1 MLQHCSITSSWE
13 CLPGCCWRGCSC
25 TVWWSWCSM
34 PPSGPSTYSSVVTG
48 RHLPSSL
55 YLASLGRR
63 DTAQTSS
70 KCYRMCVFAFPV
82 RDHGDI
88 SAAVTYLRDVRK
100 IPSCTCVFVHPHQLL
115 AVPGTR
121 PHLEFLR
128 PRVPH
133 HHHQR
138 LLFHRHRLEAR
149 PEVHQPQPRLLQATQ
164 NQVSLRVCL
173 FACAFFFFFFFL
185 FLCFCS
191 RSCKLGSD
199 VTQTF
204 STAQANTALSLSWS
218 NGGQLWELKSGW
230 KECES
235 FVGENGENVFIVPT
249 LLSNGVLLRA
259 SHPPPPQLHICVLI
273 FYSTQ
278 SLYLETK
285 LYKYVQLQNT
295 SKLK

>member
-1 MLQHCSITSSWE
+1 MWQHCSITSSWE

-34 PPSGPSTYSSVVTG
+34 PPSGPSTYSSLVMG
-48 RHLPSSL
+48 HRLPSSL

-70 KCYRMCVFAFPV
+70 KCYRMYVFAFSMCD
-82 RDHGDI
+82 RGYITGLHR
-88 SAAVTYLRDVRK
+88 AAVIYLRDVKK
-100 IPSCTCVFVHPHQLL
+100 IPSCTCVFFLPHQLL

-128 PRVPH
+128 PGVPH

-164 NQVSLRVCL
+164 NQVSLRVCV
-173 FACAFFFFFFFL
+173 FACGFFCFL
-185 FLCFCS
+185 RFCS

-204 STAQANTALSLSWS
+204 STAQASTALSLNWS
-218 NGGQLWELKSGW
+218 KGD
-230 KECES
+230 S
-235 FVGENGENVFIVPT
+235 FGN
-249 LLSNGVLLRA
+249 
-259 SHPPPPQLHICVLI
+259 
-273 FYSTQ
+273 
-278 SLYLETK
+278 
-285 LYKYVQLQNT
+285 
-295 SKLK
+295 